1 MLQVFSHDLH
11 LQFNSD
17 QWQTR
22 KIAFH
27 LSDVNEVLRDH
38 IGKLLPTENEQDVC
52 STGKRVFVPL
62 CGKTIDMAYLVQ
74 KAKEVV
80 GVEAIQMALEEF
92 SQEHPNLKVAMTG
105 TKDGYTRFEG
115 DKILL
120 LKGDYFSLDE
130 TLLDGR
136 VDAIW
141 DRGSMVAIPVEM
153 REKYVEILG
162 KVLAPGGRILLVAL
176 ERRGEEEAMKR
187 GPPFSMTDEVVR
199 GLFESQEWVES
210 MTVIHQVDQLETN
223 PEDRLRYEGLD
234 QLLETGYLI
243 KAKED

>member
-1 MLQVFSHDLH
+1 M
-11 LQFNSD
+11 
-17 QWQTR
+17 
-22 KIAFH
+22 
-27 LSDVNEVLRDH
+27 
-38 IGKLLPTENEQDVC
+38 
-52 STGKRVFVPL
+52 PL
-62 CGKTIDMAYLVQ
+62 CGKTIDMAYLVS

-92 SQEHPNLKVAMTG
+92 SQEHPDLKVAMTG

-120 LKGDYFSLDE
+120 LKGDYFALDE
-130 TLLDGR
+130 TSFGGR
-136 VDAIW
+136 IDAIW

-153 REKYVEILG
+153 REKYVEVLG
-162 KVLAPGGRILLVAL
+162 KVLAPGGRMLLVSL
-176 ERRGEEEAMKR
+176 ERRGEDEAMKR
-187 GPPFSMTDEVVR
+187 GPPFSMTEGVVR

-210 MTVIHQVDQLETN
+210 MTMIQQTDQLETN

-234 QLLETGYLI
+234 QLLETVFLI